1 MKTNTNMELKEYLS
15 RNVPMLDMLNY
26 VSFIGLS
33 VTTLYTANYTAL
45 EKLAPAMGQHAYLAP
60 YLALAIG
67 MAVVTLFDG
76 DLRKQFVT
84 ACQLFTA
91 SDWRQAK
98 ASIKAVALF
107 FLFIAVIRLGLSGGA
122 TFISTVFL
130 ADNMVEDGDTE
141 GLEAMLERKQATKQA
156 IAVEMSRQA
165 TETRQAAERRAVALV
180 DAAVNSAGKERAR
193 LWRSGNA
200 WIRVADDPGIAA
212 WRRRIA
218 QAEKQAEAI
227 RAEAEKQV
235 ASLAATQ
242 GRAIEAEQ
250 SDAAFQA
257 VVGMKQRQVEK
268 AEAKEWATKLALWI
282 ADLVMALFAVLSSI
296 ALAATLK
303 YRPDYVLFREETG
316 AGAII
321 KEAFLSVW
329 RIAKSYGVALV
340 GWLDRRSENVIAS
353 VGATVTIEGRNVAL
367 QRRNAGATLRETPA
381 TQGATDDGNGQGNA
395 SGGAANTLAKGVS
408 QDCNLLAQRLS
419 NARANVR
426 AYRSNIRNGKGS
438 QATNKAGLDKWEAE
452 AGRLE
457 KELQE
462 ASA

>member
-1 MKTNTNMELKEYLS
+1 MMEIRDYLS
-15 RNVPMLDMLNY
+15 RNVPMLDTLNY
-26 VSFIGLS
+26 ISFVGLS
-33 VTTLYTANYTAL
+33 ITTLYTANYTAL
-45 EKLAPAMGQHAYLAP
+45 DKLAPALGQYSYLAP
-60 YLALAIG
+60 YMALAIG
-67 MAVVTLFDG
+67 MAIVTLFDG

-91 SDWRQAK
+91 SDWKQAK

-107 FLFIAVIRLGLSGGA
+107 FLFIAVVRLGLSGGA

-130 ADNMVEDGDTE
+130 ADSMVDDGGTE
-141 GLEAMLERKQATKQA
+141 GLEAMLEQKQATKQA

-165 TETRQAAERRAVALV
+165 SETRQAAERRAVALV

-200 WIRVADDPGIAA
+200 WLRVADDPSLAA
-212 WRRRIA
+212 WRGRIA

-235 ASLAATQ
+235 ASLSATQ

-250 SDAAFQA
+250 ADAAFQA

-268 AEAKEWATKLALWI
+268 AEAKEWVTRLALWI
-282 ADLVMALFAVLSSI
+282 ADLVMALFAVLSSV

-303 YRPDYVLFREETG
+303 YRPDYVMFREETG
-316 AGAII
+316 AGAIV

-340 GWLDRRSENVIAS
+340 GWLDRRSESVIS
-353 VGATVTIEGRNVAL
+353 SIGATVTIEGRNVAL
-367 QRRNAGATLRETPA
+367 QRRNDGATLRETPA
-381 TQGATDDGNGQGNA
+381 TQGATDTGDGQENA
-395 SGGAANTLAKGVS
+395 SGGGQDTISNGVAE
-408 QDCNLLAQRLS
+408 DFNLLAQRLG

-426 AYRSNIRNGKGS
+426 AYRSKIRRNDGS
-438 QATNKAGLDKWEAE
+438 RQANEAGLARWQGEVE
-452 AGRLE
+452 RLE
-457 KELQE
+457 MILQE
-462 ASA
+462 AGS